1 MSEILVLR
9 LVTGEEIIG
18 KVDIVRVQPGLN
30 GEIYKIKNPAILLLG
45 RDPESGVPVGL
56 AGLADPL
63 QLSEKDDTIKLKA
76 DHVLW
81 SYKPM
86 TKLETA
92 YNEAYGSGLIV
103 PENTGVLLKG

>member
-1 MSEILVLR
+1 MSETLVLR

-18 KVDIVRVQPGLN
+18 KVDIVFVPN
-30 GEIYKIKNPAILLLG
+30 GEFYKIKNPAILLLG

-81 SYKPM
+81 DYKPM
-86 TKLETA
+86 TKLENA

-103 PENTGVLLKG
+103 AENTGVLLKG